1 MNHSCVEIQMKGEKR
16 FVLDIPWDA
25 EGIFVSRD
33 NRFVGTV
40 DITGPVSLKGE
51 KVHIH
56 DPGRLK
62 EILYAGNSILLRRVE
77 NGKRKTKWDLI
88 AGKVGDMWV
97 LVNSAYHRKIA
108 EWVLEKELLA
118 PLKNI
123 DTIRPEQKFG
133 NSRLDFLL
141 GRVEERIW
149 VEVKGCTLIEDGV
162 ALFPDAPTL
171 RGKRHLEELIK
182 AVEKGDSSM
191 LLILVFRPD
200 AGCFKPNR
208 ETDPAFTETFRHA
221 VEKGVLVF
229 PVVFSYED
237 GKLYYNSQIL
247 LCNH

>member
-1 MNHSCVEIQMKGEKR
+1 MRNEKR

-33 NRFVGTV
+33 NRFLGTV
-40 DITGPVSLKGE
+40 DVTGPVNLKGE

-62 EILYAGNSILLRRVE
+62 EILYAGNSVLLRRAE
-77 NGKRKTKWDLI
+77 NGKRKTGWDLI
-88 AGKVGDMWV
+88 AGKVGDIWV

-108 EWVLEKELLA
+108 EWVLEKELLS

-133 NSRLDFLL
+133 DSRLDFLL
-141 GRVEERIW
+141 WRGDERIW
-149 VEVKGCTLIEDGV
+149 VEVKGCTLVEDGV

-182 AVEKGDSSM
+182 AVEDGDSGM
-191 LLILVFRPD
+191 VLILVFRPD

-208 ETDPAFTETFRHA
+208 ETDPAFAETFGMA
-221 VEKGVLVF
+221 VKKGVLVC
-229 PVVFSYED
+229 PVVFGYEE
-237 GKLYYNSQIL
+237 GKLYYSSQIP